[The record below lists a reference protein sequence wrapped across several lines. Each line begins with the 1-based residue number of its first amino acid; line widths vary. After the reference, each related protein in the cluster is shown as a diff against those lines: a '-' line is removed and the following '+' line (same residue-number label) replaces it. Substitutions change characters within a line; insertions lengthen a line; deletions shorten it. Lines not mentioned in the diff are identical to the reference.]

1 MQAKTLSLRNY
12 QMARED
18 FSDDK
23 DVTWRHFDKRM
34 GKSNINKAAIHFNY
48 ATGLPN

>member
-12 QMARED
+12 QMARKD

-34 GKSNINKAAIHFNY
+34 GKSDINKAAMRFNY
-48 ATGLPN
+48 AIGLPN